1 VSHILDRGAK
11 TDARGAVQELDRV
24 AQVDARGGAQVI
36 DRCAQAAFLGNSIF
50 KPTPIMLA

>member
-36 DRCAQAAFLGNSIF
+36 DRCAQAAFLGNSIL